1 MVFIFL
7 LAFLTFFK
15 EVTFSLPHYIVSAAF
30 VLFTGY
36 YRSATDGTP
45 IKLADGKREMSD
57 AEFSSLAASDNPT
70 RADCAACQCGK
81 VLSDQ
86 KIKFADCSETHP
98 FVCEYRGI
106 AQSLVG
112 FIPNENVYLLSIV
125 GNACPKGMV
134 LLYGKCVG
142 VVKNVHPISRDAN
155 CHVTNEN
162 WDYQLYKFDNFKP
175 EIDMVTE
182 YLTTQGMELKG
193 VIMAGTDK
201 TSTIGLYTIKSLASL
216 SEYHFMA
223 RLPPF
228 QML

>member
-1 MVFIFL
+1 MVDVVFIFL

-57 AEFSSLAASDNPT
+57 TEFSSLAASDNPT

-106 AQSLVG
+106 YSLDISHSLVVFSQCDTFTHLFSTQATHVPRG
-112 FIPNENVYLLSIV
+112 WCFCT
-125 GNACPKGMV
+125 GNA
-134 LLYGKCVG
+134 
-142 VVKNVHPISRDAN
+142 
-155 CHVTNEN
+155 
-162 WDYQLYKFDNFKP
+162 
-175 EIDMVTE
+175 
-182 YLTTQGMELKG
+182 
-193 VIMAGTDK
+193 
-201 TSTIGLYTIKSLASL
+201 
-216 SEYHFMA
+216 
-223 RLPPF
+223 
-228 QML
+228 